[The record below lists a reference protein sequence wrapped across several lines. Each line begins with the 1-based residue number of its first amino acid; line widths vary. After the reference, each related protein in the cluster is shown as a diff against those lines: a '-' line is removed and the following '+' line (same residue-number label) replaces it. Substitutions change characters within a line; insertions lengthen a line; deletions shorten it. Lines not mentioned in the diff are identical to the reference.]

1 MSDAMRIKPIQTGIY
16 GGSFNPIHLG
26 HTALGEWLVR
36 EGYLDELWFLVSPQ
50 NPLKPASG
58 LLDDR
63 ARLHLA
69 HLAVEGGGACRVQ
82 AAEHKGT
89 GTLRVSDF
97 EFRLP
102 RPSYMVHTLEALRV
116 TYPEREFV
124 LVIGADNWQRF
135 PQWYHAE
142 DILRHHRLLVYPRP
156 GYPIDP
162 ASLPSGVTLVDTPL
176 LDISSTQIRQA
187 IVSDADYEGEG
198 LSPEVWREIK
208 AQGYYREGC
217 REEG

>member
-1 MSDAMRIKPIQTGIY
+1 MSPSVKTGIY

-26 HTALGEWLVR
+26 HTTLGRWLVH
-36 EGYLDELWFLVSPQ
+36 EGYLDELWFLVSPH
-50 NPLKPASG
+50 NPLKPATD
-58 LLDDR
+58 LLEDR

-69 HLAVEGGGACRVQ
+69 HLAVEEDPR
-82 AAEHKGT
+82 
-89 GTLRVSDF
+89 LRVSDF

-135 PQWYHAE
+135 PQWYRAGE
-142 DILRHHRLLVYPRP
+142 ILRHHRLLVYPRP
-156 GYPIDP
+156 GYPVD
-162 ASLPSGVTLVDTPL
+162 AAALPPGITLVGSPL

-187 IVSDADYEGEG
+187 IAADSTYDGKG
-198 LSPEVWREIK
+198 LSPDVWREIK
-208 AQGYYREGC
+208 ACGYYATVGTT
-217 REEG
+217 